1 MNQKKL
7 NAVVAVFGGPGKN
20 NIIEALKH
28 VKLCGDKVEYGPDGV
43 FVPDDFM
50 TTEYKR
56 PTRYNFR
63 RLTCSQI
70 QDALLSDRTG
80 LEAFYIGCV
89 IKYLYRNLSVGDL
102 EKAKTYLDMAI
113 ERRKHNEN

>member
-1 MNQKKL
+1 MI
-7 NAVVAVFGGPGKN
+7 
-20 NIIEALKH
+20 NIIDAAKRLNKPVEYIE
-28 VKLCGDKVEYGPDGV
+28 KLCGDKVEYGPDGV

-50 TTEYKR
+50 TTEYKQ

-63 RLTCSQI
+63 KLTCSQI
-70 QDALLSDRTG
+70 QDALLYDRTG

-102 EKAKTYLDMAI
+102 EKARTYLDMAI

>member
-1 MNQKKL
+1 MI
-7 NAVVAVFGGPGKN
+7 
-20 NIIEALKH
+20 NIIDAAKQLNKPVEYIKE
-28 VKLCGDKVEYGPDGV
+28 LCGDRVEYGPEGV

-50 TTEYKR
+50 AIEYKH

-63 RLTCSQI
+63 QLSCSQI
-70 QDALLSDRTG
+70 QDTLLSDRTG

-102 EKAKTYLDMAI
+102 EKARTYLDMAI
-113 ERRKHNEN
+113 ERRKQDEN